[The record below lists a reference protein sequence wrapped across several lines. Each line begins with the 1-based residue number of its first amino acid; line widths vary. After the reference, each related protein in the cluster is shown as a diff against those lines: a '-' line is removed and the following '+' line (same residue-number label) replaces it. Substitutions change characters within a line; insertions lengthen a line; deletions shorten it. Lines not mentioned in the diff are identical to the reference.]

1 MRDLRPTQLAAIS
14 RIFSSSVIRELARR
28 GKSPLFAKLAAESR
42 LLPSLG
48 KAELAS
54 ALFEAAFSQLKRMGV
69 RDEYIYKAALTHN
82 VLLGIHSLR
91 TALMLTEFRVGEC
104 KADVAILNGTSTV
117 YEVKSERDSLYR
129 LEKQLKAYA
138 DVFAR
143 VFVISADDH
152 VDAVTRLSP
161 SHVGILRLN
170 SRQQIVTVREAEE
183 QPDRIS
189 PTAVFESVRTEEA
202 RLILEHLG
210 VPTPALPNTK
220 LRGAL
225 GDLFTT
231 LDGRS
236 AHGGMVEVLK
246 RTRNQ
251 LPLQDLIAHL
261 PRSLHPAGL
270 TIPLRRADYARLV
283 AAVNTPLETAA
294 AWT

>member
-143 VFVISADDH
+143 VFVISTNDP
-152 VDAVTRLSP
+152 VDAVTRLS
-161 SHVGILRLN
+161 
-170 SRQQIVTVREAEE
+170 
-183 QPDRIS
+183 
-189 PTAVFESVRTEEA
+189 
-202 RLILEHLG
+202 
-210 VPTPALPNTK
+210 
-220 LRGAL
+220 
-225 GDLFTT
+225 
-231 LDGRS
+231 
-236 AHGGMVEVLK
+236 
-246 RTRNQ
+246 
-251 LPLQDLIAHL
+251 
-261 PRSLHPAGL
+261 
-270 TIPLRRADYARLV
+270 
-283 AAVNTPLETAA
+283 
-294 AWT
+294 